1 MPRLLPDGVSPKSH
15 GVDSNWLSTCTAKGR
30 LWFRRSGIGG
40 QFFSLVIVMGIF
52 AIGTKGRYLS
62 AANLRVILS
71 LAAIPAIIAIGLHQV
86 VVLGGIDLSVEGVV
100 ALCVVLVGFLAHN
113 KFNSNDVGL
122 WIVPIIAGFGGLAGV
137 INGLLNTKLRI
148 PSFIGTLGMSWVL
161 WGLAVFVS
169 KGQTVPL
176 LKSPLSQFVNGN
188 LLGIPNLALMAFA
201 LFLVVQIVQ
210 DRTRFGRYL
219 YAIGGDEVLTA
230 QAGVDVDKTKIIVFG
245 IAGLLYGLSA
255 LFLAVELES
264 AQAITGNN
272 LLFPAV
278 TAVAVGGVALTGGI
292 GGAKNA
298 VLGALI
304 VTALND
310 GLILLNVSPY
320 AQEAVNGLVLVTAVA
335 LTIDRRKLG
344 FIK

>member
-1 MPRLLPDGVSPKSH
+1 
-15 GVDSNWLSTCTAKGR
+15 
-30 LWFRRSGIGG
+30 
-40 QFFSLVIVMGIF
+40 MGIF

-62 AANLRVILS
+62 GANLQVILS
-71 LAAIPAIIAIGLHQV
+71 LAAIPAIIAIGLHPV
-86 VVLGGIDLSVEGVV
+86 VVLGAIDLSVEGVV
-100 ALCVVLVGFLAHN
+100 ALCVVFVGLLAHN

-122 WIVPIIAGFGGLAGV
+122 WIVPVIVGFGGLAGV

-176 LKSPLSQFVNGN
+176 LSNSLRGFVNGT
-188 LLGIPNLALMAFA
+188 LLGLPDLALVAFA
-201 LFLVVQIVQ
+201 LAVLIQFVE

-219 YAIGGDEVLTA
+219 YAIGGDEVLAA
-230 QAGVDVDKTKIIVFG
+230 QAGVNVERTKIIVFAL
-245 IAGLLYGLSA
+245 AGLFYGLSA
-255 LFLAVELES
+255 LFLAVELDS

-298 VLGALI
+298 ALGALI
-304 VTALND
+304 VSALDD
-310 GLILLNVSPY
+310 GLILLNVNPY
-320 AQEAVNGLVLVTAVA
+320 AQAAVTGFVLVTAVA
-335 LTIDRRKLG
+335 LTVDRRKLG

>member
-1 MPRLLPDGVSPKSH
+1 M
-15 GVDSNWLSTCTAKGR
+15 
-30 LWFRRSGIGG
+30 
-40 QFFSLVIVMGIF
+40 VMGIF
-52 AIGTKGRYLS
+52 TIGTGGRYLS
-62 AANLRVILS
+62 GANLQVILS
-71 LAAIPAIIAIGLHQV
+71 LAAIPAIIAIGLHPV
-86 VVLGGIDLSVEGVV
+86 VVLGAIDLSVEGVV
-100 ALCVVLVGFLAHN
+100 ALCVVFVGLLAHN
-113 KFNSNDVGL
+113 KFNANDVGL
-122 WIVPIIAGFGGLAGV
+122 WIVPIVVGFGGLAGV

-176 LKSPLSQFVNGN
+176 LSNPLRGFVSGT
-188 LLGIPNLALMAFA
+188 LLGLPDLALVAIA
-201 LFLVVQIVQ
+201 LAVLLQFIE

-219 YAIGGDEVLTA
+219 YAIGGDEVLAA
-230 QAGVDVDKTKIIVFG
+230 QAGVNVERTKIMVFG
-245 IAGLLYGLSA
+245 LAGLFYGLSA
-255 LFLAVELES
+255 LFLAVQLDS

-298 VLGALI
+298 ALGALI
-304 VTALND
+304 VSALDD
-310 GLILLNVSPY
+310 GLILLNVNPY
-320 AQEAVNGLVLVTAVA
+320 AQAAVTGFVLVTAVA
-335 LTIDRRKLG
+335 LTVDRRKLG

>member
-1 MPRLLPDGVSPKSH
+1 MPNDVPSKSRINEV
-15 GVDSNWLSTCTAKGR
+15 GWLSKSAAKAG
-30 LWFRRSGIGG
+30 LWIRRSGIGG
-40 QFFSLVIVMGIF
+40 QLLSLVIVTGSF
-52 AIGTKGRYLS
+52 AIGTSGRYLS
-62 AANLRVILS
+62 AANLQVILR
-71 LAAIPAIIAIGLHQV
+71 LASIPAIIATGLHQV

-100 ALCVVLVGFLAHN
+100 ALCVVFVGFLARN
-113 KFNSNDVGL
+113 RFNTNDVGL
-122 WIVPIIAGFGGLAGV
+122 WIVPITVGFGGLAGI

-148 PSFIGTLGMSWVL
+148 PSFIITLGMSWVL
-161 WGLAVFVS
+161 WGFAVFVS
-169 KGQTVPL
+169 KGQTIPL
-176 LKSPLSQFVNGN
+176 LKNPLSGIVNGN
-188 LLGIPNLALMAFA
+188 LLGIPDLALIAFG
-201 LFLVVQIVQ
+201 LIIVIQIIQ

-219 YAIGGDEVLTA
+219 YAIGGDEVLAA
-230 QAGVDVDKTKIIVFG
+230 QAGVKVEKIKIAVFG
-245 IAGLLYGLSA
+245 IAGLFYGLSA
-255 LFLAVELES
+255 LFLAIQLES

-298 VLGALI
+298 ALGALI

-310 GLILLNVSPY
+310 GLILLNVNPY
-320 AQEAVNGLVLVTAVA
+320 AQEAVNGFVLVTAVA

>member
-1 MPRLLPDGVSPKSH
+1 
-15 GVDSNWLSTCTAKGR
+15 
-30 LWFRRSGIGG
+30 
-40 QFFSLVIVMGIF
+40 MGIF
-52 AIGTKGRYLS
+52 TIGTKGRYVS
-62 AANLRVILS
+62 GANLQVILS
-71 LAAIPAIIAIGLHQV
+71 LAAIPAIISIGLHQV

-122 WIVPIIAGFGGLAGV
+122 WIVPIIVGFGGLAGV

-148 PSFIGTLGMSWVL
+148 PSFISTLGMSWVL
-161 WGLAVFVS
+161 WGLAVYVS

-176 LKSPLSQFVNGN
+176 LKNPLSVFVNGT
-188 LLGIPNLALMAFA
+188 LLGIPDLALVAFV
-201 LFLVVQIVQ
+201 LFLVIQIVQ

-230 QAGVDVDKTKIIVFG
+230 QAGVNVDRTKIIVFG
-245 IAGLLYGLSA
+245 IAGLFYGLSA
-255 LFLAVELES
+255 LFLAAELES

-298 VLGALI
+298 ALGALI

-320 AQEAVNGLVLVTAVA
+320 AQEAVNGFVLVTAVA

>member
-1 MPRLLPDGVSPKSH
+1 M
-15 GVDSNWLSTCTAKGR
+15 
-30 LWFRRSGIGG
+30 
-40 QFFSLVIVMGIF
+40 VMGIF
-52 AIGTKGRYLS
+52 TIGTGGRYLS
-62 AANLRVILS
+62 GANLQVILS
-71 LAAIPAIIAIGLHQV
+71 LASIPAIIAIGLHPV
-86 VVLGGIDLSVEGVV
+86 VVLGAIDLSVEGVV
-100 ALCVVLVGFLAHN
+100 ALCVVFVGLLAHN

-122 WIVPIIAGFGGLAGV
+122 WIVPIIVGFGGLAGV
-137 INGLLNTKLRI
+137 INGLLNTKLKI

-176 LKSPLSQFVNGN
+176 LSNPLRGFVGGT
-188 LLGIPNLALMAFA
+188 LLGLPDLALVAFA
-201 LFLVVQIVQ
+201 LTVLIQFIE

-219 YAIGGDEVLTA
+219 YAIGGDEVLAA
-230 QAGVDVDKTKIIVFG
+230 QAGVNVERTKVIVFG
-245 IAGLLYGLSA
+245 LAGLFYGLSA
-255 LFLAVELES
+255 LFLAVELDS

-298 VLGALI
+298 ALGALI
-304 VTALND
+304 VSALDD
-310 GLILLNVSPY
+310 GLILLNVNPY
-320 AQEAVNGLVLVTAVA
+320 AQAAVTGFVLVTAVA
-335 LTIDRRKLG
+335 LTVDRGKLG

>member
-1 MPRLLPDGVSPKSH
+1 MPNNRSPKSNA
-15 GVDSNWLSTCTAKGR
+15 GDTSWLSASTAKGR
-30 LWFRRSGIGG
+30 GWFRRSGIGG
-40 QFFSLVIVMGIF
+40 QLLSLVLVTGIF
-52 AIGTKGRYLS
+52 TVGTKGRYLS
-62 AANLRVILS
+62 GANLQVILS

-100 ALCVVLVGFLAHN
+100 ALCVVFVGFLAHN

-122 WIVPIIAGFGGLAGV
+122 WIVPIIVGFGTLAGA
-137 INGLLNTKLRI
+137 INGVLNTKLKI
-148 PSFIGTLGMSWVL
+148 PSFISTLGMSWVL

-176 LKSPLSQFVNGN
+176 LKNPLSQFVNGT
-188 LLGIPNLALMAFA
+188 LLGIPDLALVAFA
-201 LFLVVQIVQ
+201 LFVVMQIIQ

-219 YAIGGDEVLTA
+219 YAIGGDEVLAA
-230 QAGVDVDKTKIIVFG
+230 QAGVNVDRTKIIVFG
-245 IAGLLYGLSA
+245 IAGLFYGLSA
-255 LFLAVELES
+255 LFLAVELDS

-298 VLGALI
+298 ALGALI

-310 GLILLNVSPY
+310 GLILLNVNPY

>member
-1 MPRLLPDGVSPKSH
+1 MPDNVSSKST
-15 GVDSNWLSTCTAKGR
+15 VEEANWLSISTAKGR
-30 LWFRRSGIGG
+30 SWFHRSGVGG
-40 QFFSLVIVMGIF
+40 QLVALVIVMAIF

-62 AANLRVILS
+62 AANLQVILS

-86 VVLGGIDLSVEGVV
+86 VILGGIDLSVEGVV
-100 ALCVVLVGFLAHN
+100 AWCVVLVGLLARN
-113 KFNSNDVGL
+113 KFNANDVGL
-122 WIVPIIAGFGGLAGV
+122 WIVPIVVGFGGLAGV

-148 PSFIGTLGMSWVL
+148 PSFISTLGMSWVL

-176 LKSPLSQFVNGN
+176 LKNPLTGFVHGT
-188 LLGIPNLALMAFA
+188 LFGIPDLALVAVA
-201 LFLVVQIVQ
+201 LLFIIQIVQ
-210 DRTRFGRYL
+210 DGTRFGRYL
-219 YAIGGDEVLTA
+219 YALGGDEVLAA
-230 QAGVDVDKTKIIVFG
+230 QAGVNVQKIKVMVFG
-245 IAGLLYGLSA
+245 IAGLFYGLSA
-255 LFLAVELES
+255 LFLAGQLDR

-298 VLGALI
+298 ALGALI

-310 GLILLNVSPY
+310 GLILLNVNPY
-320 AQEAVNGLVLVTAVA
+320 VQEAVNGFVLVIAVA

>member
-1 MPRLLPDGVSPKSH
+1 MPNNLSSKPASGAAD
-15 GVDSNWLSTCTAKGR
+15 WLSTSSAKGR
-30 LWFRRSGIGG
+30 IWVRRSGISG
-40 QFFSLVIVMGIF
+40 QLLSLAIVMGIF
-52 AIGTKGRYLS
+52 AVGTGGRYLS
-62 AANLRVILS
+62 GSNLQVILR
-71 LAAIPAIIAIGLHQV
+71 LASIPAIIAIGLHQV

-100 ALCVVLVGFLAHN
+100 ALCVVFVGFLAHN

-122 WIVPIIAGFGGLAGV
+122 WIVPIVVGFGGLAGV
-137 INGLLNTKLRI
+137 INGLLNTKLKI
-148 PSFIGTLGMSWVL
+148 PSFISTLGMSWVL

-176 LKSPLSQFVNGN
+176 LKNPLSGFVSGT
-188 LLGIPNLALMAFA
+188 LLGLPDLALVAFA
-201 LFLVVQIVQ
+201 LFVVIQLIQ

-219 YAIGGDEVLTA
+219 YAIGGDEVLAA
-230 QAGVDVDKTKIIVFG
+230 QAGVDTDRTKIIVFG
-245 IAGLLYGLSA
+245 IAGLFYGLAA
-255 LFLAVELES
+255 LFLAVQLES

-298 VLGALI
+298 ALGALI

-310 GLILLNVSPY
+310 GLILLNVNPY
-320 AQEAVNGLVLVTAVA
+320 AQEAVNGFVLVAAVA

>member
-1 MPRLLPDGVSPKSH
+1 MMVNNVSSKTPN
-15 GVDSNWLSTCTAKGR
+15 GEAGWLSHSAAMAR
-30 LWFRRSGIGG
+30 SWVRRSGIGG
-40 QFFSLVIVMGIF
+40 QLLCLAIVVGVF
-52 AIGTKGRYLS
+52 TIGTKGRYLS
-62 AANLRVILS
+62 GANLHVILS
-71 LAAIPAIIAIGLHQV
+71 LAAIPAIIAVGLHPV

-100 ALCVVLVGFLAHN
+100 ALCVVFVGFLAHN

-122 WIVPIIAGFGGLAGV
+122 WIVPIVVASGGLAGI
-137 INGLLNTKLRI
+137 INGLLNTKLKI

-176 LKSPLSQFVNGN
+176 LNNPLSGFVNGT
-188 LLGIPNLALMAFA
+188 LLGLPNLALVAFA
-201 LFLVVQIVQ
+201 LVFVIQIIQ

-219 YAIGGDEVLTA
+219 YAIGGDEVLAA
-230 QAGVDVDKTKIIVFG
+230 QAGVNVEGTKIIVFG
-245 IAGLLYGLSA
+245 MAGLFYGLSA

-278 TAVAVGGVALTGGI
+278 SAVAVGGVALTGGI

-298 VLGALI
+298 ALGALI
-304 VTALND
+304 VTALGD
-310 GLILLNVSPY
+310 GLILLNVNPY
-320 AQEAVNGLVLVTAVA
+320 AQAAVTGFVLVVAVA

>member
-1 MPRLLPDGVSPKSH
+1 LPNNVSLKPRRIPSS
-15 GVDSNWLSTCTAKGR
+15 WLAESAGKGR
-30 LWFRRSGIGG
+30 SWFRRSGIGG
-40 QFFSLVIVMGIF
+40 QLVSLAIVVAIF
-52 AIGTKGRYLS
+52 TIGTAGRFLTAS
-62 AANLRVILS
+62 NLQVILS
-71 LAAIPAIIAIGLHQV
+71 LWAIPAIIALGLHQV

-100 ALCVVLVGFLAHN
+100 ALCVVFVGILAGN
-113 KFNSNDVGL
+113 KSYSNQVGL
-122 WIVPIIAGFGGLAGV
+122 WIVPIVVGFGGTAGV
-137 INGLLNTKLRI
+137 VNGLLNTKLRI
-148 PSFIGTLGMSWVL
+148 PSFISTLGLSWIL

-169 KGQTVPL
+169 KGQTIPL
-176 LKSPLSQFVNGN
+176 LQNPLTGFVNGSFF
-188 LLGIPNLALMAFA
+188 GIPDLALVAILLFA
-201 LFLVVQIVQ
+201 VVQVIQ

-219 YAIGGDEVLTA
+219 YAVGGDEVLAA

-245 IAGLLYGLSA
+245 IAGLSYGLSA
-255 LFLAVELES
+255 LFLAIELNS
-264 AQAITGNN
+264 SQAITGNN

-298 VLGALI
+298 ALGALI

-310 GLILLNVSPY
+310 GLILLNVNPY
-320 AQEAVNGLVLVTAVA
+320 VQEAVNGIVLVSAVA